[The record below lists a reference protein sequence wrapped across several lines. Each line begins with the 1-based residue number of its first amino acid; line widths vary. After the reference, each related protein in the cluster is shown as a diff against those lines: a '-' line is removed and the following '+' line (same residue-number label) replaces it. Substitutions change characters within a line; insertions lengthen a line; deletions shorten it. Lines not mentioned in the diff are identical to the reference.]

1 MLERWRRGL
10 HREAPAEQGRAAP
23 PELLHRQA
31 QQGLRAARGRGQE
44 DDADA
49 AAAALRPTPRR
60 RRRVGVGAAGTFR
73 RSRDGTYAATGART
87 CRRKSRWQNPF

>member
-31 QQGLRAARGRGQE
+31 QGLRAVRGRGQE
-44 DDADA
+44 DADA
-49 AAAALRPTPRR
+49 AAAAALRPPRHR

-73 RSRDGTYAATGART
+73 RSRDGTYATGART

>member
-31 QQGLRAARGRGQE
+31 QGLRAVRGRGQE
-44 DDADA
+44 DADA
-49 AAAALRPTPRR
+49 AAA
-60 RRRVGVGAAGTFR
+60 GAAGTFR
-73 RSRDGTYAATGART
+73 RSRDGTYATGART